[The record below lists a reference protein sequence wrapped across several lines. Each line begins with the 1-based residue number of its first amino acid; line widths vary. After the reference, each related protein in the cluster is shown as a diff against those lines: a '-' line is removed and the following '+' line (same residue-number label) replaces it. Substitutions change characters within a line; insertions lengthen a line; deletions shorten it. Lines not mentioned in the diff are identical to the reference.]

1 MKYIIKLLNMSP
13 TDIVP
18 SYKPPALPM
27 QSQPTPRCSSTGT
40 DSIVLF
46 LPSTM
51 SPITGQP
58 YLCMTCMTQS
68 PRGLLLTQQMP
79 LASRAYASCL
89 GIMCTSTPS
98 TPLTRISSMLYRCS
112 LLHKPRCRGGI
123 IAGDFNA
130 ILPEDHI

>member
-1 MKYIIKLLNMSP
+1 MKYIIKLLNVSL
-13 TDIVP
+13 TDIAP
-18 SYKPPALPM
+18 SYKPPALPT

-40 DSIVLF
+40 DSIMLF

-58 YLCMTCMTQS
+58 YLCVTRMTQS
-68 PRGLLLTQQMP
+68 PRGLLLTQQTP

-89 GIMCTSTPS
+89 GIMCTLTPS
-98 TPLTRISSMLYRCS
+98 TRISGMLYRCS
-112 LLHKPRCRGGI
+112 LLHEPRCRGGI

>member
-1 MKYIIKLLNMSP
+1 MKYIIKLLNMSL
-13 TDIVP
+13 TDIAP
-18 SYKPPALPM
+18 SYKPPALPT

-40 DSIVLF
+40 DSIVVF

-51 SPITGQP
+51 SPIAGQP
-58 YLCMTCMTQS
+58 YLCATHMTQS

-79 LASRAYASCL
+79 SASRPYASCL

-98 TPLTRISSMLYRCS
+98 TRISGMLYRCS

>member
-18 SYKPPALPM
+18 SYKPPALPT
-27 QSQPTPRCSSTGT
+27 QSQPTPQCSSTGT
-40 DSIVLF
+40 DSIMLF

-51 SPITGQP
+51 SPIAGQP
-58 YLCMTCMTQS
+58 YLCMIHMTQS

-89 GIMCTSTPS
+89 GISRPGPSHTPS
-98 TPLTRISSMLYRCS
+98 SSNFPSM
-112 LLHKPRCRGGI
+112 
-123 IAGDFNA
+123 
-130 ILPEDHI
+130 ILEYALVPDNQC

>member
-1 MKYIIKLLNMSP
+1 MKYIIKLLNMSL

-27 QSQPTPRCSSTGT
+27 KSQPTPQCSSTGT

-58 YLCMTCMTQS
+58 YLCTTCMTQS
-68 PRGLLLTQQMP
+68 PRGLLLTQQTP

-89 GIMCTSTPS
+89 GISRPGLLHTPS
-98 TPLTRISSMLYRCS
+98 SSNFPS
-112 LLHKPRCRGGI
+112 T
-123 IAGDFNA
+123 
-130 ILPEDHI
+130 ILEYTLVPDDQC